1 MTDTIHLSFGKEYK
15 KFLELHQKA
24 VEEGRK
30 RGKTGLTTEIYCKAL
45 ADYFGISSISAEE
58 AKKELSRIEE
68 QENLSK
74 LRKEALINIISE
86 YDTKQNQ
93 DTLAKEKAEIQQKEQ
108 QSKQIEADY
117 QKKIQTNLKYLLER
131 FNISKEDAE
140 VEAES
145 YVIYKGTPQG
155 QADKKGFNEYFEAR
169 GYELKA
175 KKKPVI
181 INAISKEVHHNDL

>member
-1 MTDTIHLSFGKEYK
+1 MARKTTIITLSVD
-15 KFLELHQKA
+15 LETLSLHNKA
-24 VEEGRK
+24 VEEK
-30 RGKTGLTTEIYCKAL
+30 RGLTSELYKSAL
-45 ADYFGISSISAEE
+45 ERYFGSTKVTYEQAKLRLDEIAEKKKAHEMEEQAILSVINTFEEQKNEE
-58 AKKELSRIEE
+58 AIKQEE
-68 QENLSK
+68 ERQKRE
-74 LRKEALINIISE
+74 
-86 YDTKQNQ
+86 
-93 DTLAKEKAEIQQKEQ
+93 EK
-108 QSKQIEADY
+108 QSKQIQADY

-181 INAISKEVHHNDL
+181 IKAISKEVHHNDL